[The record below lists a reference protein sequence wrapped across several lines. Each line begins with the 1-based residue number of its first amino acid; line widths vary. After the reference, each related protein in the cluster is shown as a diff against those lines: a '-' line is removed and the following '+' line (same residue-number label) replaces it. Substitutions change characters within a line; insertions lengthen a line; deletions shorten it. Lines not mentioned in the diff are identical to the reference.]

1 MLKVLLFG
9 SESDF
14 TSIVLQGLVT
24 AGVSIGAVAIHRAR
38 GRRGVRRSG
47 ELPVVRAGDV
57 GAVASAHDIPLL
69 ALETLSDYSALE
81 ASARLRP
88 DLLAIACF
96 PRILRERWL
105 KLAPHG
111 AFNLHPSRLPAY
123 RGPSPLFWQFRNGE
137 ERTGITLHRAIAAV
151 DAGPVLEIDEMPIAA
166 GVSAS
171 EVNAALAQ
179 RGAALLARAVGQA
192 EAGELRESEQD
203 DARATWFGWP
213 DESAFRIPI
222 SWPAGRAFRFMRGV
236 AEWGRPF
243 SIEAGGETLVAECAL
258 DFEAQGGRQGG
269 VWREGRVATIG
280 FASGTLRVR
289 RSLSSEPGSHG

>member
-24 AGVSIGAVAIHRAR
+24 AGMSIGAVAIHRAR
-38 GRRGVRRSG
+38 GRRGVHRFG

-69 ALETLSDYSALE
+69 ALETLSEDGALE

-96 PRILRERWL
+96 PRILGERWL
-105 KLAPHG
+105 ELAPHG

-171 EVNAALAQ
+171 EVNAALAR
-179 RGAALLARAVGQA
+179 RGAVLLARAVGQV
-192 EAGELRESEQD
+192 ETGTLRESGQD
-203 DARATWFGWP
+203 EARATWFGWP
-213 DESAFRIPI
+213 DESAFRIST
-222 SWPAGRAFRFMRGV
+222 SWTAERAFRFMRGV

-243 SIEAGGETLVAECAL
+243 SIEADDGMLKAERAL
-258 DFEAQGGRQGG
+258 DFRTREG
-269 VWREGRVATIG
+269 REGRVHREGRMATVG

-289 RSLSSEPGSHG
+289 ACAGTGTAPQG

>member
-14 TSIVLQGLVT
+14 TSIVLQRLVA

-38 GRRGVRRSG
+38 RSVHRSW

-57 GAVASAHDIPLL
+57 GAVASAHGIPLL
-69 ALETLSDYSALE
+69 ALDAMSEERALDE
-81 ASARLRP
+81 AVRLRP
-88 DLLAIACF
+88 DILAIACF
-96 PRILRERWL
+96 PRILGENWL

-171 EVNAALAQ
+171 EVNAALAG

-192 EAGELRESEQD
+192 ETGELRERGQD
-203 DARATWFGWP
+203 EARATWFGWP
-213 DESAFRIPI
+213 DKSAFRIPT
-222 SWPAGRAFRFMRGV
+222 SWTAERAFRFMRGV

-243 SIEAGGETLVAECAL
+243 SIEAADETLKVEGAL
-258 DFEAQGGRQGG
+258 DFRVRGACEGSVR
-269 VWREGRVATIG
+269 RDGRVATVG
-280 FASGTLRVR
+280 FASGTLRMRACVGT
-289 RSLSSEPGSHG
+289 GSVPQG